1 MRRRNRFHQW
11 RLVWFVF
18 VGVAMVLRVIQVVV
32 QISPQALGTDLS
44 MDMAILEEEWLR
56 PLNTTISTSTTELS
70 WLAGESSSKE
80 AHPVNAT
87 NHNNSKTTNQNRK
100 MPFSIPKKNKED
112 NKNDKV
118 STELSTMQQL
128 QPSTRQK
135 QQEQEQQE
143 QPLTLPQQE
152 QHEIVDYDN
161 SFSACLMI
169 MDENHRLPE
178 WLAYHYYMMP
188 LRHVVLL
195 VDPRSETSPMD
206 TVQRWRPY
214 IKIDVWNFT
223 DLHQYKPQSKKH
235 ANLDSWERHRRVQ
248 KFFYTQCGH
257 YFRTHNRTWTTFH
270 DVDEYIYLNPLSVLH
285 ATQRLTV
292 PGNIRRYLEER
303 SHGTISSPTT
313 ETTTSDGA
321 TTRKRGRHQQGTT
334 RTTSMHRTKGK
345 LYQAM
350 HKDHCILMER
360 NYFGS
365 VPESMDRIQQG
376 VPSFL
381 NASHFE
387 TLSWLHRTSHT
398 DMVLNGMGKS
408 IVDVSGPP
416 SLTFTGNVHRI
427 IPSCSAQT
435 FPVGM
440 GPLRIRHYLGSWQ
453 AYASRNDARVG
464 VKRNRERYLFVAT
477 VGEHDLPDDSVRP
490 WLEGFCRQ
498 FHWNITLIQSLLQ
511 GSGQVPP
518 ISQQVR
524 QAQWSMTPQQI
535 ATVIQEGKNQASQ
548 QPQNRQQD
556 TRFAKWL
563 ERRFVVHTL
572 PNGTVQV
579 QVRNPPPHHH
589 HHAAAVNE
597 SMASTSSRPDVVYD
611 LEPYPY
617 SFE

>member
-1 MRRRNRFHQW
+1 MRRRNAFHQW

-18 VGVAMVLRVIQVVV
+18 VGIAMVLRVIQVVV
-32 QISPQALGTDLS
+32 QISPQALGNAATLSS
-44 MDMAILEEEWLR
+44 MDTAILEEEWIR
-56 PLNTTISTSTTELS
+56 PLKTSSGTTETWSGGKTTISPND
-70 WLAGESSSKE
+70 
-80 AHPVNAT
+80 AHQVNAT
-87 NHNNSKTTNQNRK
+87 NHNKTSQNEN
-100 MPFSIPKKNKED
+100 MPFSTTEQNKED
-112 NKNDKV
+112 KRKDNV
-118 STELSTMQQL
+118 SAELSTMHPQA
-128 QPSTRQK
+128 TRQN
-135 QQEQEQQE
+135 QQEQEPPVPQE
-143 QPLTLPQQE
+143 QN
-152 QHEIVDYDN
+152 EIVDYDN

-206 TVQRWRPY
+206 IVQRWRPF

-285 ATQRLTV
+285 ATQRLSE

-321 TTRKRGRHQQGTT
+321 TTRKRGRHQQGTA
-334 RTTSMHRTKGK
+334 RTPSMHRTQGK
-345 LYQAM
+345 SYQAM

-365 VPESMDRIQQG
+365 VRESKDRIQQG

-408 IVDVSGPP
+408 MVDVSGPS

-464 VKRNRERYLFVAT
+464 VKRNRERYLFLAT

-490 WLEGFCRQ
+490 WLKGFCRQ

-535 ATVIQEGKNQASQ
+535 ATVIQEGKNQQASQ
-548 QPQNRQQD
+548 QQRQPQQD

-579 QVRNPPPHHH
+579 QVRNPPPPHH

-611 LEPYPY
+611 SEPYPY